1 MRWRRLSLN
10 KNLISSLTILEAIE
24 KILIYSSEYQSY
36 SDFLWANDQ
45 KDFNATAN
53 LLIAIGEEVKNIDQN
68 LKERYSEISWT
79 NIVGMRNIFSHN
91 YRGIDAELVWNII
104 HSDLIQLKN
113 VFIRIVKELDIEIAL
128 LESILNSEFYRHIR
142 YLIN

>member
-1 MRWRRLSLN
+1 MN

-24 KILIYSSEYQSY
+24 KILIYSSEYKSY

-53 LLIAIGEEVKNIDQN
+53 LLIAIGEEVKNLDDD
-68 LKERYSEISWT
+68 LKESHPEISWT

-104 HSDLIQLKN
+104 NSDLIQLKDTL
-113 VFIRIVKELDIEIAL
+113 IKIVQELDVDRAIL
-128 LESILNSEFYRHIR
+128 DSILNSQFYRHIR
-142 YLIN
+142 YLMN

>member
-1 MRWRRLSLN
+1 MN

-113 VFIRIVKELDIEIAL
+113 VFIKIVKELDIEIAL

-142 YLIN
+142 YLSEPI

>member
-1 MRWRRLSLN
+1 LN

-24 KILIYSSEYQSY
+24 KILIYSSEYKSY

-53 LLIAIGEEVKNIDQN
+53 LLIAIGEEVKNLDDN
-68 LKERYSEISWT
+68 LKDRHPEISWT

-104 HSDLIQLKN
+104 NSDLIQLKD
-113 VFIRIVKELDIEIAL
+113 VFIKIIKELEVERAVL
-128 LESILNSEFYRHIR
+128 SSILSSQFYRHIR

>member
-1 MRWRRLSLN
+1 MN

-45 KDFNATAN
+45 KNFNATAN
-53 LLIAIGEEVKNIDQN
+53 LLIAIGEEVKNIDHN
-68 LKERYSEISWT
+68 LKERYSEVSWT

-104 HSDLIQLKN
+104 HSDLIQLKD
-113 VFIRIVKELDIEIAL
+113 VFIRIVKELDIETAL
-128 LESILNSEFYRHIR
+128 LESILNSEFYKHIR
-142 YLIN
+142 YLID

>member
-1 MRWRRLSLN
+1 MN

-24 KILIYSSEYQSY
+24 KILIYSSEYKSY

-53 LLIAIGEEVKNIDQN
+53 LLIAIGEEVKNLDDN
-68 LKERYSEISWT
+68 LKDRHPEISWT

-104 HSDLIQLKN
+104 NSDLIQLKD
-113 VFIRIVKELDIEIAL
+113 VFIKIIKELEVERAVL
-128 LESILNSEFYRHIR
+128 SSILSSQFYRHIR

>member
-1 MRWRRLSLN
+1 MN

-24 KILIYSSEYQSY
+24 KIFIYSREYQSY
-36 SDFLWANDQ
+36 GDFLWANDQ

-53 LLIAIGEEVKNIDQN
+53 LLIAIGEEVKNIDPN
-68 LKERYSEISWT
+68 LKERYFEISWT

-104 HSDLIQLKN
+104 HSDLIELKN
-113 VFIRIVKELDIEIAL
+113 VFVRIVKELNIEAVL

-142 YLIN
+142 YLID

>member
-1 MRWRRLSLN
+1 MN

-142 YLIN
+142 YLID

>member
-1 MRWRRLSLN
+1 LN

>member
-1 MRWRRLSLN
+1 LN

-104 HSDLIQLKN
+104 HSDLIHLKD

-142 YLIN
+142 YLID

>member
-1 MRWRRLSLN
+1 MN

>member
-1 MRWRRLSLN
+1 MN

-104 HSDLIQLKN
+104 HSDLIHLKD

-142 YLIN
+142 YLID

>member
-1 MRWRRLSLN
+1 LN

-24 KILIYSSEYQSY
+24 KILIYSSEYKSY

-53 LLIAIGEEVKNIDQN
+53 LLIAIGEEVKNLDDN
-68 LKERYSEISWT
+68 LKDRHPEISWT

-104 HSDLIQLKN
+104 NSDLIQLKD
-113 VFIRIVKELDIEIAL
+113 VFIKIIKELEVERAVL
-128 LESILNSEFYRHIR
+128 GSILSSQFYRHIR

>member
-1 MRWRRLSLN
+1 MN

-53 LLIAIGEEVKNIDQN
+53 LLIAIGEEVKNIDHN
-68 LKERYSEISWT
+68 L
-79 NIVGMRNIFSHN
+79 
-91 YRGIDAELVWNII
+91 
-104 HSDLIQLKN
+104 
-113 VFIRIVKELDIEIAL
+113 
-128 LESILNSEFYRHIR
+128 
-142 YLIN
+142 

>member
-1 MRWRRLSLN
+1 MN

-104 HSDLIQLKN
+104 HSDLIQLKD
-113 VFIRIVKELDIEIAL
+113 VFIRIVKELDVETTL